1 MRSMRWLLVGVVLV
15 LVSCGGGASKSSDTT
30 EVVSSDTTEDDL
42 EKLELDLASYVWNP
56 TTSLETFRTLGISVI
71 TEWGQSEKFFNTA
84 SGGRF
89 CDDVHT
95 LADFAAGVDRIQ
107 PKILAA
113 TGYANFLEQ
122 SLLPGKLGVT
132 VQFSILEKSTGG
144 PSQMITNYDRFQA
157 SHQLPCK
164 GNWPLYDHEE
174 FLTCSIPQVPGY
186 DKDCFNLLKTENNRR
201 TIETSFAF
209 KSDFTTLM
217 GEGPIISAVSNSYDG
232 TNKAVELERIVYLPS
247 IDRSVLLTV
256 TLFDESQSFEQNE
269 LLGPATDI
277 AIAIWNDIEADLAFC
292 ITTSSCL
299 NRLND

>member
-42 EKLELDLASYVWNP
+42 EKLELDLANYVWNP

-71 TEWGQSEKFFNTA
+71 TEWGATETFFNAAT
-84 SGGRF
+84 GGRF

-107 PKILAA
+107 PKIL
-113 TGYANFLEQ
+113 TSTVYANYHEQ

-144 PSQMITNYDRFQA
+144 PSQMISNYDRFQA

-164 GNWPLYDHEE
+164 GNWP
-174 FLTCSIPQVPGY
+174 FLEDFTTCSIPQVPGF
-186 DKDCFNLLKTENNRR
+186 DKDCFNLLKTINNRR
-201 TIETSFAF
+201 TTETSFAF

-217 GEGPIISAVSNSYDG
+217 GEGPIISAVSNSYDES
-232 TNKAVELERIVYLPS
+232 NKTVELERIVYLPS

-277 AIAIWNDIEADLAFC
+277 AIVIWNDIEADLAFC

-299 NRLND
+299 NR